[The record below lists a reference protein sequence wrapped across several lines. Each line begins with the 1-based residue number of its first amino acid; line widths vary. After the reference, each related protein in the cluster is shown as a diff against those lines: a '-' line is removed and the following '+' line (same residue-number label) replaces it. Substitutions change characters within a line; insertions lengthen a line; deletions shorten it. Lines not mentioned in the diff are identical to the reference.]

1 MPSQTLLISRYFV
14 KSGQADALATKL
26 GDNDASRIFISL
38 DESEVLE
45 LRALEANLELTALTA
60 TTMSIAQKFSEY
72 LVGDV
77 RRELLDFIEA
87 PKDIATL
94 LPTTPYIQLRHV
106 EVKPEAMDEYRQWR
120 EETIFDVV
128 RNADDVQAFLA
139 YHSVISGQP
148 GVMFVSGFSANPESY
163 NAVFASD
170 RYLEIVQQAG
180 DQYITG
186 GSEGLY
192 TKTYRALPHLAA

>member
-14 KSGQADALATKL
+14 KPGQVDALATKL
-26 GDNDASRIFISL
+26 GENETSRIFASL

-45 LRALEANLELTALTA
+45 LRAIEDNFQLTALTA
-60 TTMSIAQKFSEY
+60 TTRQVAHKLSEH
-72 LVGDV
+72 LVGDI

-87 PKDIATL
+87 PKNISTL

-106 EVKPEAMDEYRQWR
+106 EVKPDSMDRYRQWR

-128 RNADDVQAFLA
+128 RNADEVQVFLA

-148 GVMFVSGFSANPESY
+148 GVMFVSGFSVNPESY

-170 RYLEIVQQAG
+170 RYREIVQQAG
-180 DQYITG
+180 DRYITG
-186 GSEGLY
+186 GPEGLY
-192 TKTYRALPHLAA
+192 TQTYRALSHLGS

>member
-26 GDNDASRIFISL
+26 GDN
-38 DESEVLE
+38 
-45 LRALEANLELTALTA
+45 ELTALTA

-128 RNADDVQAFLA
+128 RNADDVQP
-139 YHSVISGQP
+139 S
-148 GVMFVSGFSANPESY
+148 
-163 NAVFASD
+163 
-170 RYLEIVQQAG
+170 
-180 DQYITG
+180 
-186 GSEGLY
+186 
-192 TKTYRALPHLAA
+192 